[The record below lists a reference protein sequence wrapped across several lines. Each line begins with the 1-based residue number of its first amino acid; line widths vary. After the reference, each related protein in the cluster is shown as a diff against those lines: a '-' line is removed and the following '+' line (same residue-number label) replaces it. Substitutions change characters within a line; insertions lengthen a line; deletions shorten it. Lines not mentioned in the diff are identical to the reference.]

1 MRIALGIEYD
11 GHEYYGW
18 QAQEGLV
25 TVQGCLEPA
34 LEKIA
39 ASPVKVFC
47 AGRTDAGVH
56 GTGQVVHFDTEAK
69 RELHAWSLGTNT
81 HLPPSITVRW
91 AQLVDD
97 HFHARFSA
105 LARRYRYIIYN
116 HITRPAIL
124 AARVTWYYRK
134 LDAERMQEAA
144 NYLLGEHD
152 FSSFRSSRCEAK
164 TPFRQVRSLTVTR
177 QGNFITIDI
186 EANAF
191 LQHMVRNIAGVL
203 MRIGSGQAEIGWAR
217 EVLEAKNRRL
227 ACETA
232 RPTGLYLSQV
242 TYPAPYLFP
251 EGENL
256 PLFLLR

>member
-25 TVQGCLEPA
+25 TVQGCLELA

-39 ASPVKVFC
+39 ASPIKVFC

-56 GTGQVVHFDTEAK
+56 GTGQVVHFDTDVK
-69 RELHAWSLGTNT
+69 RALHAWSLGTNT
-81 HLPPSITVRW
+81 HLPPSICVRW
-91 AQLVDD
+91 AQVVDND
-97 HFHARFSA
+97 FHARFSA

-116 HITRPAIL
+116 NMTRPAIL
-124 AARVTWYYRK
+124 AARVTWYYRQ
-134 LDAERMQEAA
+134 LDVQRMQEAA
-144 NYLLGEHD
+144 NYLVGEYD
-152 FSSFRSSRCEAK
+152 FSSFRSSRCQAK
-164 TPFRQVRSLTVTR
+164 TPVRTVHSITVTR
-177 QGNFITIDI
+177 DGNFISIDI

-191 LQHMVRNIAGVL
+191 LQHMVRNIVGVL
-203 MRIGSGQAEIGWAR
+203 MRIGSGQAEIDWMR
-217 EVLEAKNRRL
+217 EVLAAKNRQM

-232 RPTGLYLSQV
+232 NPTGLYLSHV

-251 EGENL
+251 ESENL
-256 PLFLLR
+256 PLFMMR